1 MKMWHMHDHTTPE
14 QAEINRAKINNGE
27 ILSMENTPKIDDV
40 VNDDNELSGG
50 SVVHGSRCEC
60 NDPANCICIDGCR
73 GYDGG
78 FCCVD
83 GSRVK

>member
-1 MKMWHMHDHTTPE
+1 MPLSSLVRND
-14 QAEINRAKINNGE
+14 IYNGE
-27 ILSMENTPKIDDV
+27 NISMANPSKTDDV
-40 VNDDNELSGG
+40 GNDTDELSGG

-60 NDPANCICIDGCR
+60 NDPTNCICIDGCR